1 MSEKFKILD
10 ENGNEIN
17 DVQTSSEQRTYD
29 DALEKYNRVNEDFNS
44 QFNKEIN
51 PSTDSVSDYSSR
63 RQPAESL
70 SAQGYN
76 APSSPRY
83 NRKSSS
89 LPNSNGS
96 FGRDSVG
103 SKDGLDHNSDLNNGN
118 DGLVAN
124 ENNSHARPNETA
136 PDIGKDYGSSMP
148 NDSSVG
154 DNGYDPYPDTPGTE
168 GEEQVDRH
176 VPQEASQQGSQ
187 QTPEGQE
194 NNELGKKDGLDNPD
208 GQQKEGENQPGNI
221 PNQNGQNNQ
230 GQTPQ
235 DPTAKGYEG
244 GQQPDKKNDAG
255 DSQAP
260 GGNGYGAL
268 KNKSQAPT
276 TNDST
281 ANARRNLEHAN
292 RMREGQAAERGS
304 SSPSLGKKSS
314 LPAKKSSGLGGIGAG
329 IGAGLKKGIK
339 NFFSR
344 NEVSD
349 GDKGGDEQDNSFLG
363 DLMKNIMSSILSNP
377 YALII
382 IAIVILLILVILA
395 VLDDDWSMNNGRGS
409 KTCTYNLA
417 GISSTGNVELTD
429 LKVEVVNCDATKDN
443 YKVLETVDFE
453 KYILG
458 VALAEAGP
466 SSPDEALKAQMIAV
480 RNFSLTRHLGMCP
493 SNPENCFHGY
503 NASTGVIRMRACTN
517 DQVYWDYTKDCPA
530 QDRSGQPTLYCVGV
544 ENPNKTWKKA
554 LSAERQAQVEAL
566 AAEVAGEVLL
576 DENGNVMKLGYKAPQ
591 TDQFIEMANNGSDYV
606 SILSAVYGSSDI
618 GEAECSYNGNMEY
631 FDYELTSDGDTILH
645 QPLEQFLESKGSSL
659 EKFNDLIED
668 HVEEAGYGTRAG
680 VVAAAV
686 TLIGELGDEYNVKV
700 PYYWGGGHYDGVVV
714 GALGYWGSTECHTYA
729 NGQHY
734 NYCGF
739 DCSGFVPWAIKNG
752 GFKKGVG
759 LASDFQYMSGAKRV
773 GLTSSPVL
781 KPGDLLESEG
791 HVILVVGIDEETNQ
805 YICAEAMGNAY
816 GVLFTRR
823 AFNLGGYW
831 GVDLEDYYN
840 NPANVREQS

>member
-1 MSEKFKILD
+1 MSDSFKVLD
-10 ENGNEIN
+10 ENGNEIKDTQN
-17 DVQTSSEQRTYD
+17 GTEQRAYD
-29 DALEKYNRVNEDFNS
+29 DALERYNRANDDFNT
-44 QFNKEIN
+44 QFNSELN
-51 PSTDSVSDYSSR
+51 PISESDSNVVSR
-63 RQPAESL
+63 KQPAESL

-76 APSSPRY
+76 SPSSTSYSKRP
-83 NRKSSS
+83 SS
-89 LPNSNGS
+89 LPKDNNS
-96 FGRDSVG
+96 FARDSIG
-103 SKDGLDHNSDLNNGN
+103 GNNGLDQNSGLNGRNEGLPVHENGPQ
-118 DGLVAN
+118 
-124 ENNSHARPNETA
+124 ARPNETA

-148 NDSSVG
+148 NDERVG
-154 DNGYDPYPDTPGTE
+154 DNGYNPYPDTPGSE
-168 GEEQVDRH
+168 GEEQVERQ
-176 VPQEASQQGSQ
+176 VPQEASQQGNQ
-187 QTPEGQE
+187 LPPEGQTDD
-194 NNELGKKDGLDNPD
+194 ELGKKDGLDN
-208 GQQKEGENQPGNI
+208 QEEQKKPGENQLE
-221 PNQNGQNNQ
+221 GQQ
-230 GQTPQ
+230 QEKKPE

-244 GQQPDKKNDAG
+244 GQQQEKKTPTG
-255 DSQAP
+255 DSPAP

-268 KNKSQAPT
+268 KNKSQAPA

-292 RMREGQAAERGS
+292 RMREGQAAERGKP
-304 SSPSLGKKSS
+304 SPSLGKKSS
-314 LPAKKSSGLGGIGAG
+314 LPAKKSAGLGGIGAG
-329 IGAGLKKGIK
+329 IGASLKKGIK
-339 NFFSR
+339 NFFNR

-349 GDKGGDEQDNSFLG
+349 SDKGGEEQDNSFLG
-363 DLMKNIMSSILSNP
+363 DLMRNLMSSILSNP

-382 IAIVILLILVILA
+382 IAIVILLILIILA
-395 VLDDDWSMNNGRGS
+395 VLDDDWSMKTGRGS

-493 SNPENCFHGY
+493 SNPDNCFHGY

-530 QDRSGQPTLYCVGV
+530 QDRDGQPTLYCVGV

-591 TDQFIEMANNGSDYV
+591 TEQFIEMANNGSDYV
-606 SILSAVYGSSDI
+606 SILSAVYGSDTI
-618 GEAECSYNGNMEY
+618 GEAECSYNGNMQY
-631 FDYELTSDGDTILH
+631 FDYQLTSDGDTILH
-645 QPLEQFLESKGSSL
+645 QPLEEFLDANGSSL

-714 GALGYWGSTECHTYA
+714 GALGYWGSTQCHTYA

-752 GFKKGVG
+752 GFNKGVG

-773 GLTSSPVL
+773 GLNSGPVL

-791 HVILVVGIDEETNQ
+791 HVILVVGIDEESNQ

-823 AFNLGGYW
+823 AFNLSGYW
-831 GVDLEDYYN
+831 GVDLEEYYN